1 MSIKITKVGMET
13 RMREFNDT
21 VLTPP
26 FSLGEAMNRMYQE
39 TWLDSTPIRYEWND
53 VEIVMR
59 KLPDV
64 RE

>member
-1 MSIKITKVGMET
+1 
-13 RMREFNDT
+13 MREFNDA

-26 FSLGEAMNRMYQE
+26 FSLGEAINRMYQE
-39 TWLDSTPIRYEWND
+39 TWLDPTPIRYEWND